1 MTQDIHKNIYRRQ
14 MIEMANE
21 AMKQIVIP
29 ASIIQNMPNDM
40 ELGNLVRTM
49 YIERCKDAKAHIDY
63 IKSLN

>member
-1 MTQDIHKNIYRRQ
+1 

-21 AMKQIVIP
+21 AMKQIIIP
-29 ASIIQNMPNDM
+29 ASIIQNTLNDM